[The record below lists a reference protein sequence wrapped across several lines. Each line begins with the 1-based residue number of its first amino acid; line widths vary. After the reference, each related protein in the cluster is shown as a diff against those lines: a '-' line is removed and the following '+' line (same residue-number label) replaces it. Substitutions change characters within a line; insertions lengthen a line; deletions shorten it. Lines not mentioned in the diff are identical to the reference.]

1 MDEAS
6 TVGAFAQK
14 FVVSVDR
21 CNLAFAAV
29 FATLEITVVN
39 HRARGQGWF
48 MGHLVLFISIY
59 GLYPTRGR
67 RVNPFSRQGT
77 MGSMTG

>member
-39 HRARGQGWF
+39 HGEGGAPR
-48 MGHLVLFISIY
+48 LFISIY
-59 GLYPTRGR
+59 GLYRMAHQP
-67 RVNPFSRQGT
+67 VNPF
-77 MGSMTG
+77 